1 MTRRR
6 LALGLACCIAV
17 CTLCAPAVGA
27 QPRALIGNGTKHARA
42 TIEAIGVSGGTARVL
57 VTLSVDPG
65 WHVSWR
71 NPGETGLP
79 TRFAWSLPAGVRVET
94 VTWPVPAVAFTPVG
108 TTHTLEG
115 DVPWLVSFRI
125 DGASAS
131 DRLLGLT
138 LRYGVCRDV
147 CIPEQ
152 LTVQGVLPA
161 RGTTQRVPIP
171 PALQARL
178 VRDAGTIAARRL
190 SPTALCLVGSALSA
204 GDSSAVVVADSGSG
218 ADAAQRLQR
227 RGALRSHVFF
237 MTIPKEATFATGAM
251 LLLVRGGS
259 GVSLRLDF
267 QRAAPG
273 CRATSR

>member
-1 MTRRR
+1 MIRRR
-6 LALGLACCIAV
+6 LALGLACSLAV
-17 CTLCAPAVGA
+17 CSMSAPALDA

-42 TIEAIGVSGGTARVL
+42 TIEALGGSGGTAQVL
-57 VTLSVDPG
+57 LTLSVDAG

-79 TRFAWSLPAGVRVET
+79 TRFAWSLPTGVSVAS
-94 VTWPVPAVAFTPVG
+94 VTWPVPVVAFTPVG

-115 DVPWLVSFRI
+115 EVPWLVTFRV
-125 DGASAS
+125 DSASAV

-161 RGTTQRVPIP
+161 RGTAQRGPVA

-178 VRDAGTIAARRL
+178 VRDAGTIAARRI
-190 SPTALCLVGSALSA
+190 SPTALCLVGAALA
-204 GDSSAVVVADSGSG
+204 LRDSLPVIVADSGSG

-227 RGALRSHVFF
+227 RGDLQSHVFV
-237 MTIPKEATFATGAM
+237 MNIPKEATFATGAM
-251 LLLVRGGS
+251 LLAVRGES
-259 GVSLRLDF
+259 GANLRLDF
-267 QRAAPG
+267 HRAAPG
-273 CRATSR
+273 CRTASR